1 MMRALIGLGLASL
14 LLAGCSSKED
24 RAVEACAAEIAKQF
38 TDKTFEIDRKDMLA
52 NTKPEGDDML
62 RITSSITFDPGLPR
76 EVKQTFDCKVRVRG
90 DAMEV
95 ISVQYI
101 W

>member
-1 MMRALIGLGLASL
+1 MRALIGLALVSV

-24 RAVEACAAEIAKQF
+24 RAVESCSAEIARQF
-38 TDKTFEIDRKDMLA
+38 TDKTYEIDEADMRA
-52 NTKPEGDDML
+52 NVKPEGDDML
-62 RITSSITFDPGLPR
+62 RVTSSITFDPGLPR
-76 EVKQTFDCKVRVRG
+76 EVKQTFDCKVRVRD